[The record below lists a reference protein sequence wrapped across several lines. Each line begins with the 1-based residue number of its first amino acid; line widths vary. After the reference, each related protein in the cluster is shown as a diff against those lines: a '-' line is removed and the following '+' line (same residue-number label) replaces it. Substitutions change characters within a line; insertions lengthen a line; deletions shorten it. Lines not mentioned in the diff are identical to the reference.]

1 MMKKVLKWLLEAL
14 CGFILWTAILTPYML
29 FIVKTNTDQYFK
41 WLLMELIII
50 PPVSIIVINI
60 TNYIVKKLI
69 KK

>member
-1 MMKKVLKWLLEAL
+1 MKKVLKWLLEAL